1 MTTFNIY
8 LNFNGNAEEAFNYY
22 KSVFGGEIVM
32 IQRFNETPEA
42 GETSPADGNKIMHIS
57 MSVGKN
63 MMLMATDALE
73 SKGHKLTVGNNFHIS
88 VSTESEDETRQ
99 IFGGLS
105 EGGKVEVPLGKMFWG
120 AYFGMCTDK
129 FGVQWMVSY
138 DAARNQK

>member
-1 MTTFNIY
+1 
-8 LNFNGNAEEAFNYY
+8 
-22 KSVFGGEIVM
+22 
-32 IQRFNETPEA
+32 
-42 GETSPADGNKIMHIS
+42 

-88 VSTESEDETRQ
+88 VSTESEDETRK
-99 IFGGLS
+99 IFDGLS
-105 EGGKVEVPLGKMFWG
+105 KGGKVEVPLDKMFWG

-138 DAARNQK
+138 DCCP

>member
-1 MTTFNIY
+1 MTTLNIY
-8 LNFNGNAEEAFNYY
+8 LNFNGNAEEAFNFY
-22 KSVFGGEIVM
+22 KYVLGGEIVM
-32 IQRFNETPEA
+32 IQRFKDTPEA
-42 GETSPADGNKIMHIS
+42 GQTLPTDADKIMHIS

-88 VSTESEDETRQ
+88 VSTESEDETRK
-99 IFGGLS
+99 IFDGLS
-105 EGGKVEVPLGKMFWG
+105 KGGKVEVPLDKMFWG

-138 DAARNQK
+138 DAARNK